1 MSIQSLLGLQVR
13 KDQVHNTKGIH
24 KFGFNSSV
32 GNSEVT
38 ISDNGSDYDALTSPS
53 IVKISSS
60 STADTSDGTG
70 ARTINISGLDENY
83 NEISEDITLNGQTA
97 VNSTNSYI
105 RVFRAKVL
113 TAGSGGANAGDIHIG
128 TGAVSS
134 GVPATSIAKISIGEN
149 QTLMAVWTVPA
160 GYTGYLYQIEFSS
173 NVQGS
178 VYLTARVK
186 IREFE
191 GVYQTK
197 EKGTFTTDALK
208 FDLEL
213 PTVITEKS
221 DIKLTCIAS
230 ANTHGVSGSFILLY
244 VKN

>member
-1 MSIQSLLGLQVR
+1 MSLDSYVGLQIR
-13 KDQVHNTKGIH
+13 QGKRYNTLGVY

-38 ISDNGSDYDALTSPS
+38 VSDNGSDYDALTSAS

-83 NEISEDITLNGQTA
+83 NEVNENITLNGQTA
-97 VNSTNSYI
+97 VNSTNLYI

-134 GVPATSIAKISIGEN
+134 GVPATSIAKISTGEN
-149 QTLMAVWTVPA
+149 QTLMAVWTIPA
-160 GYTGYLYQIEFSS
+160 NYTGYLYKVEFSS

-178 VYLTARVK
+178 VYLTAKVK
-186 IREFE
+186 VRDFG

-197 EKGTFTTDALK
+197 EKGTFTTDALS
-208 FDLEL
+208 FDIDLPLEI
-213 PTVITEKS
+213 PEKS
-221 DIKLTCIAS
+221 DIKLTCVAS